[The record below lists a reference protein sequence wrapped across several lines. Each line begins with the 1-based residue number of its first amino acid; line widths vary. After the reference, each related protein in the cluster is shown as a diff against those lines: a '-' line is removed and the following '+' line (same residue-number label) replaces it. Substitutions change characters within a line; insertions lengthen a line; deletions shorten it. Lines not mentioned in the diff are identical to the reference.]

1 MDTWQI
7 GEAAGEIWRAL
18 EGDKEGM
25 TYAKL
30 LERTHLPKNLFHQGV
45 GWLAREGNIRFAGRG
60 NSVRICLN

>member
-30 LERTHLPKNLFHQGV
+30 LESTHLPKNH
-45 GWLAREGNIRFAGRG
+45 
-60 NSVRICLN
+60 NSNLHSG